1 VNALNQVV
9 PYDWRGFWNERL
21 TTHNLHAPS
30 GGIEGSGWKVVY
42 DRNRSDMVRVREED
56 DRELDASYSIG
67 LLLKEDGQVVDAIEG
82 MLAARAGIG
91 PSMKV
96 LAVNGRRFTP
106 QVLRAALNSG
116 IDSKEPLQLLVE
128 NTDYFRTFN
137 LDYHEGEKYPHLV
150 RDESKPDLLTDIVRE
165 H

>member
-1 VNALNQVV
+1 
-9 PYDWRGFWNERL
+9 
-21 TTHNLHAPS
+21 
-30 GGIEGSGWKVVY
+30 
-42 DRNRSDMVRVREED
+42 
-56 DRELDASYSIG
+56 
-67 LLLKEDGQVVDAIEG
+67 VDAIEG

-106 QVLRAALNSG
+106 QVLRDALNSG
-116 IDSKEPLQLLVE
+116 MDSKEPLQLLVE